1 MPTGS
6 ADTAALPASAVVGVI
21 GAGTM
26 GAGIAQVAAAAGHPV
41 RIFDMQPGAAERAKA
56 NIVKALGGDV
66 AKGRL
71 GAEDADACAKRISPC
86 SMLAEMRDAALV
98 VEAIIEDLAVKRTL
112 LAELETIVADDA
124 ILASNTSSLS
134 ITALGGKMK
143 VPGRIAGMHF
153 FNPVPRMRLVEIISG
168 LESDPAI
175 LDRLHA
181 TAVRWGKRPVRA
193 RSTPGFIV
201 NRVAR
206 PFYGEGLRLL
216 EEGVAGPAIL
226 DHLMRAGGGF
236 RMGPFELMDLIGL
249 DVNYAVTCSVFD
261 AYCGDPR
268 YKPALRQKELVES
281 GRLGRKA
288 GRGFYDYGSDQP
300 TAMARAVPHLGAPA
314 APLVARGA
322 FPFAEPLRSAGWTV
336 AVSDA
341 DSPYG
346 LWSLESAGGVLAQ
359 SDGRSATAVSAA
371 TGQSNL
377 VLCDWWRE
385 SPQPA
390 TAIAAA
396 WQCPAEAKAAL
407 CTPLHAL
414 GVETVEIADTPGLV
428 VLRVV
433 AMLANEAADAV
444 HQGVATA
451 RDVDLA
457 MRDGVNY
464 PEGPIEWA
472 EGIGL
477 SAILRVLT
485 NLQAH
490 YHEDRYRPSPLLR
503 QHAWA
508 GRAIREKQ

>member
-6 ADTAALPASAVVGVI
+6 ADTAALPESAVVGVI

-26 GAGIAQVAAAAGHPV
+26 GAGIAQVAAAAGHRV

-56 NIVKALGGDV
+56 NIVKALGNDV

-71 GAEDADACAKRISPC
+71 GADEAEAHAGRISPC
-86 SMLAEMRDAALV
+86 AALSDLSDASLV
-98 VEAIIEDLAVKRTL
+98 IEAIIEDLAAKRSL
-112 LAELETIVADDA
+112 FSDLETIVSDDA

-134 ITALGGKMK
+134 ITALAGKMK
-143 VPGRIAGMHF
+143 APGRIAGMHF

-168 LESDPAI
+168 LETDGAV
-175 LDRLHA
+175 LDCLHA
-181 TAVRWGKRPVRA
+181 TAERWGKRAVRA

-216 EEGVAGPAIL
+216 EEGTADPATL

-261 AYCGDPR
+261 AYYGDPR
-268 YKPALRQKELVES
+268 YKPSLRQKELVES

-288 GRGFYDYGSDQP
+288 GRGFYDYGSDQK
-300 TAMARAVPHLGAPA
+300 TAVARAVPPVSAPRD
-314 APLVARGA
+314 PLVARGA
-322 FPFAEPLRSAGWTV
+322 FPFAEPLKAAGWNV

-341 DSPYG
+341 ESPYG
-346 LWSLESAGGVLAQ
+346 LWSLESADGVLAQ
-359 SDGRSATAVSAA
+359 SDGRSATAVAAA
-371 TGQSNL
+371 TGQQNL
-377 VLCDWWRE
+377 VLCDWWRPG
-385 SPQPA
+385 PQA
-390 TAIAAA
+390 ASAVAAA
-396 WQCPAEAKAAL
+396 WQCPENAKAAL
-407 CTPLHAL
+407 CAPLHAL
-414 GVETVEIADTPGLV
+414 GVETVETADAPGLV

-433 AMLANEAADAV
+433 ATLANEAADAV

-464 PEGPIEWA
+464 PEGPLEWA

-477 SAILRVLT
+477 AGILRVLT

-503 QHAWA
+503 QHVWA
-508 GRAIREKQ
+508 GRAIRERQ